1 MAAAAGSRL
10 TAALLLASLVVALP
24 AAAAAQATRGTRP
37 PTPARPPAS
46 GRTLPVDTA
55 AAGPPAPRNV
65 ATDSARAASRTG
77 VGGDSAAAATA
88 AAPPNAR
95 GDSGRKDSAAAKP
108 DSAAAPQVDCEALAR
123 KLAGR
128 PDSPVDQAPTVVL
141 WSAPASPPA
150 DIDQGSIDA
159 SFVLDEYGTP
169 ELATLALT
177 RTKDAAYRQRVA
189 DALSRMSFR
198 PARLKGCAV
207 PARAYVS
214 FPTR

>member
-1 MAAAAGSRL
+1 MPAAAGSRL
-10 TAALLLASLVVALP
+10 TAALLLASLVALP
-24 AAAAAQATRGTRP
+24 AAAAAQATRGTK
-37 PTPARPPAS
+37 PTPPARPPAS
-46 GRTLPVDTA
+46 GRAGPVDTA
-55 AAGPPAPRNV
+55 PAGPPAPRNV
-65 ATDSARAASRTG
+65 ATDSARAASRSG

-88 AAPPNAR
+88 SAPPNAR
-95 GDSGRKDSAAAKP
+95 RDSTPKDTAAAKP

-128 PDSPVDQAPTVVL
+128 PDGPVDQAPSVVL
-141 WSAPASPPA
+141 WSAPAAPPA

-169 ELATLALT
+169 ELATLALS

>member
-1 MAAAAGSRL
+1 MPAAAGSRL
-10 TAALLLASLVVALP
+10 TAALLLASLVALP
-24 AAAAAQATRGTRP
+24 AAAAAQATRGTKP
-37 PTPARPPAS
+37 ATPARPPAS
-46 GRTLPVDTA
+46 GRTLPVDT

-95 GDSGRKDSAAAKP
+95 GDSGRKDSTAAKP

-169 ELATLALT
+169 ELGTLALT
-177 RTKDAAYRQRVA
+177 RTKDAAYHQRVA

-214 FPTR
+214 FPPR